1 MSGYLLSIV
10 GTVLLYAIL
19 TAIIPDGK
27 TSAMI
32 KNVAKLACLLVIVSP
47 LLGIFQSFSRGKDSG
62 GKNKG
67 NVFDENRESFFLE
80 TVIQTDEDFIK
91 YYCNMRI
98 ENAET
103 ALERELENEY
113 ALCGNVEL
121 SWRYEGN
128 NELFEADKMKIT
140 NIYIQTKKEMSE
152 EEKKIVW
159 DYLTK
164 NYCSEVLI
172 E

>member
-10 GTVLLYAIL
+10 GTVLLSAIL
-19 TAIIPDGK
+19 TAVIPEGR

-47 LLGIFQSFSRGKDSG
+47 LLGVFQSFS
-62 GKNKG
+62 KG
-67 NVFDENRESFFLE
+67 SNFDENRESFFLE

-98 ENAET
+98 EDAET

-113 ALCGNVEL
+113 SLPAEVKL
-121 SWRYEGN
+121 SWLYEGDRDV
-128 NELFEADKMKIT
+128 FETDKIKIT
-140 NIYIQTKKEMSE
+140 GIYIQTKKETRE
-152 EEKKIVW
+152 EDKKRVW
-159 DYLTK
+159 EYLTK

>member
-10 GTVLLYAIL
+10 GTVLLSAIL
-19 TAIIPDGK
+19 TAIIPNGK

-47 LLGIFQSFSRGKDSG
+47 LLGIFQSFSDGEDTG
-62 GKNKG
+62 EF
-67 NVFDENRESFFLE
+67 FDENRESFFLK

-103 ALERELENEY
+103 ALESQLESEY

-121 SWRYEGN
+121 SWAYEGD
-128 NELFEADKMKIT
+128 NELFEADKIKVT
-140 NIYIQTKKEMSE
+140 NIYIQTKNETSE
-152 EEKKIVW
+152 EDKKRVW
-159 DYLTK
+159 EYLTK